1 MNELPFEESERLLFD
16 FAEEPVSSNIIVSLN
31 IIMIMSEGI
40 YLLDIMTHGVL
51 REK

>member
-16 FAEEPVSSNIIVSLN
+16 FAEEPVSIIIVGLN
-31 IIMIMSEGI
+31 IIIIMSEGL
-40 YLLDIMTHGVL
+40 YLDIMTHGVL